1 MSLDTEP
8 RLDVCPCSACGS
20 PVFDDEL
27 YCEACGVHT
36 STSEEASE
44 IEPGVREQRD
54 LGLIAG
60 ISDRGRRRARN
71 EDAMAIAEANGRF
84 LACVCDG
91 VASTANGDQAAR
103 VAADSALAS
112 LESLLFTSDWPAAHD
127 LEERFDAAF
136 LVAQSA
142 VMLVPDEEPDG
153 SDLSPS
159 TTLVSALAS
168 SERIVVGNVGDSR
181 AYWLTRAG
189 GGKTLSVDDSLAQ
202 ENIAEG
208 VPPEVA
214 FADPDA
220 HTITRWIGG
229 DADSV
234 EPRLATFEVTEP
246 GVLVLCT
253 DGLWNY
259 FEDPDRLHRI
269 LDGCGNAAMEMASR
283 LVDAALA
290 AGGQDNV
297 TVVVVPIGL
306 DSGPTTPRA
315 WGSQS

>member
-1 MSLDTEP
+1 
-8 RLDVCPCSACGS
+8 
-20 PVFDDEL
+20 
-27 YCEACGVHT
+27 
-36 STSEEASE
+36 
-44 IEPGVREQRD
+44 
-54 LGLIAG
+54 
-60 ISDRGRRRARN
+60 
-71 EDAMAIAEANGRF
+71 
-84 LACVCDG
+84 
-91 VASTANGDQAAR
+91 
-103 VAADSALAS
+103 
-112 LESLLFTSDWPAAHD
+112 
-127 LEERFDAAF
+127 
-136 LVAQSA
+136 
-142 VMLVPDEEPDG
+142 
-153 SDLSPS
+153 
-159 TTLVSALAS
+159 
-168 SERIVVGNVGDSR
+168 VGNVGDSR

-306 DSGPTTPRA
+306 DSGPTMPRA